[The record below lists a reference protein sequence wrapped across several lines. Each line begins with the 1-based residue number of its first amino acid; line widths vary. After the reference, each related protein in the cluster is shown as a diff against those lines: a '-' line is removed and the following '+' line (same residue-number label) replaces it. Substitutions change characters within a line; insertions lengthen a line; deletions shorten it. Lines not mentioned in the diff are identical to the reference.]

1 MLENQFLKNQ
11 YISIFGDTDTV
22 KVSFCPYRICPLG
35 AHSVHQHG
43 YISGFAINY
52 GIYVAYTINDNALC
66 KCASY
71 NFEGIKS
78 FKVNQALDKEN
89 DWADYIRGVIY
100 AMAQNGYTLKYGIN
114 AYIHGEIPTGGLSS
128 SAAVIISFMKAL
140 AFANDIELTNQQLF
154 DLSYIGETQ
163 FVGMNIGKMDQ
174 SCEVLSEANKL
185 LVLDTQSFEYENV
198 PMEKPSKPFDFVVIH
213 TGAKRN
219 LAGTL
224 FNVRVDEMRAAAFVT
239 LSYENAN
246 KSKFNNTYL
255 RDVPKEMYLKHRD
268 QLPTNLR
275 KRADH
280 YYTEF
285 ERVLKGKELWRKGD
299 IEGFGKLVFE
309 SGKSSIVNYE
319 SGSDVLIDLYKII
332 SSTDGVYGGRF
343 LGGGFNGACLAIIN
357 SNIRE
362 RIIKSIIKKYEE
374 EHPEYANDIKVF
386 LCKSVNG
393 VGNRC

>member
-1 MLENQFLKNQ
+1 MLDNKFLKNQ
-11 YISIFGDTDTV
+11 YISIFGDTKTI

-35 AHSVHQHG
+35 AHSDHQHG

-52 GIYVAYTINDNALC
+52 GIYVAYTVNDNALC

-100 AMAQNGYTLKYGIN
+100 AMSQNGFKLKYGIN

-140 AFANDIELTNQQLF
+140 AFANDIELTNQQLI
-154 DLSYIGETQ
+154 DLSYIAEAE

-185 LVLDTQSFEYENV
+185 LVLDTQSFEYETV
-198 PMEKPSKPFDFVVIH
+198 AMEKPSKPFDIIVIH

-219 LAGTL
+219 LSSTL

-246 KSKFNNTYL
+246 KAKFKNTYL
-255 RDVPKEMYLKHRD
+255 RDVPKEMYLKHRE
-268 QLPTNLR
+268 QLPVSLR

-285 ERVLKGKELWRKGD
+285 DRVLKGKELWRKGD

-309 SGKSSIVNYE
+309 SGKSSIENYE
-319 SGSDVLIDLYKII
+319 SGSDVLIDLYNII
-332 SSTDGVYGGRF
+332 STTDGVYGGRF
-343 LGGGFNGACLAIIN
+343 LGGGFNGACLAIVDSLKLN
-357 SNIRE
+357 DA
-362 RIIKSIIKKYEE
+362 IKHITDKYLAK
-374 EHPEYANDIKVF
+374 HNKYAGDFKVYI
-386 LCKSVNG
+386 CKLENG
-393 VGNRC
+393 VFFN